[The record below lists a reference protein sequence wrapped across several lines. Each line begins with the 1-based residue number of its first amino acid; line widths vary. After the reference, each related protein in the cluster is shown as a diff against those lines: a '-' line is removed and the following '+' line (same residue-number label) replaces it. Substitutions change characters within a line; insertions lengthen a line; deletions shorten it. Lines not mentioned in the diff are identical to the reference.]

1 MECCLASQPPS
12 LWSGRKQTH
21 LWAANLDNSWP
32 EWELTA
38 GSSFGIVNADVAN
51 FLRHYSTFY
60 ASRDDSA
67 SWLHDADWWFD
78 IKWWEIDFLTSSLV
92 KIMLV
97 ICWNPE
103 TFRQVKSTESQ
114 DMIGKRN
121 LFSPNMPQVL
131 QRYLVLLL
139 VSLSFKDGGWLSFLF
154 FKGCSHFQRPIIRKN
169 YLEVLPCWVLCDF

>member
-1 MECCLASQPPS
+1 MQNVIFLYIHAWKSLECCLASQPPS

-21 LWAANLDNSWP
+21 LWAANLDNSRP
-32 EWELTA
+32 GWELTA
-38 GSSFGIVNADVAN
+38 GSNFGIVNADVAK

-60 ASRDDSA
+60 ASRGDSA
-67 SWLHDADWWFD
+67 SWLHGADWWFD
-78 IKWWEIDFLTSSLV
+78 IKWWKIDFLTSSLV

-103 TFRQVKSTESQ
+103 AFRQVKSTESQ

-131 QRYLVLLL
+131 KRYLVLLF
-139 VSLSFKDGGWLSFLF
+139 VSLSFKDGGW
-154 FKGCSHFQRPIIRKN
+154 
-169 YLEVLPCWVLCDF
+169 

>member
-1 MECCLASQPPS
+1 MQNAIFLNIHAWKSLECCLASQPPS
-12 LWSGRKQTH
+12 LWSGKKQTH

-38 GSSFGIVNADVAN
+38 GSSFGIVNADVAK
-51 FLRHYSTFY
+51 FLRHYSMFY

-78 IKWWEIDFLTSSLV
+78 IKWWKIDCLTSSLV

-114 DMIGKRN
+114 RYDRKEKSILPKHAAGIEKVFGFT
-121 LFSPNMPQVL
+121 FSFPV
-131 QRYLVLLL
+131 
-139 VSLSFKDGGWLSFLF
+139 
-154 FKGCSHFQRPIIRKN
+154 FQRWRKIKVN
-169 YLEVLPCWVLCDF
+169 VF